1 MNNRPSQNDPDNFL
15 VNTIFENYFSELAST
30 YISGRLIDIGCGV
43 KPYKAMLSHLV
54 TDHIGVDHEITI
66 HDQSNIDLF
75 GTAYSIPSE
84 DNSFDSAIC
93 TAVLEHLEEP
103 EQAIRECFRVLKK
116 GGYAIYSVPFIWQL
130 HEQPRD
136 FFRYSKFGLQHLF
149 VKAGFEVVDIHPL
162 SGFAVTFIQMHLY
175 IVKGKFEKGIIKKM
189 GIIRLYSYL
198 MQRFGLF
205 LNKRDNTKEW
215 TWMYTIVAKKQ

>member
-1 MNNRPSQNDPDNFL
+1 MNKPSENDPDNYL
-15 VNTIFENYFSELAST
+15 VNKIFEDNFLEITNKYT
-30 YISGRLIDIGCGV
+30 KGKLIDIGCGV
-43 KPYKAMLSHLV
+43 KPYKDMLSHLV
-54 TDHIGVDHEITI
+54 TEHVGVDHQITV
-66 HDQSNIDLF
+66 HDKSNIDLF
-75 GTAYSIPSE
+75 GTAYKIPADE
-84 DNSFDSAIC
+84 NSFDSAIC

-103 EQAIRECFRVLKK
+103 EQAIRECHRVLKK

-136 FFRYSKFGLQHLF
+136 FFRYSKYGLQYLF
-149 VKAGFEVVDIHPL
+149 EKVGFEVIEVRPL
-162 SGFAVTFIQMHLY
+162 SGFAVTFIQLHLY
-175 IVKGKFEKGIIKKM
+175 IIKGKFEKGIIKKM

-215 TWMYTIVAKKQ
+215 TWMYTVVAKK

>member
-1 MNNRPSQNDPDNFL
+1 MSRPSQNDPNNFL
-15 VNTIFENYFSELAST
+15 VNIIFENYFSELASK
-30 YISGRLIDIGCGV
+30 YIKGKMIDIGCGI
-43 KPYKAMLSHLV
+43 KPYKEMLSHLV
-54 TDHIGVDHEITI
+54 TEHIGVDHEITV

-75 GTAYSIPSE
+75 GTAYNIPTA

-116 GGYAIYSVPFIWQL
+116 DGYAVYSVPFIWHL

-136 FFRYSKFGLQHLF
+136 FFRYSKFGLKHLF
-149 VKAGFEVVDIHPL
+149 EKAGFQIIDIKPL

-175 IVKGKFEKGIIKKM
+175 IVKGKFEKGIIKKL

-215 TWMYTIVAKKQ
+215 TWMYTVVAKK

>member
-1 MNNRPSQNDPDNFL
+1 MSRPSQKDPNNFL
-15 VNTIFENYFSELAST
+15 VNIIFENYFSELANK
-30 YISGRLIDIGCGV
+30 YIKGKLIDIGCGI
-43 KPYKAMLSHLV
+43 KPYKEMLSHLV
-54 TDHIGVDHEITI
+54 TEHIGVDHEITV

-75 GTAYSIPSE
+75 GTAYNIPSA

-116 GGYAIYSVPFIWQL
+116 DGYAVYSVPFIWQL

-136 FFRYSKFGLQHLF
+136 FFRYSKFGLKHLF
-149 VKAGFEVVDIHPL
+149 EKVVFEIIDIQPL

-215 TWMYTIVAKKQ
+215 TWMYTVVAKK

>member
-1 MNNRPSQNDPDNFL
+1 MNKPSENDPDNYL
-15 VNTIFENYFSELAST
+15 VNKIFEDNFLEITNKYT
-30 YISGRLIDIGCGV
+30 KGKLIDIGCGV
-43 KPYKAMLSHLV
+43 KPYKDMLSHLV
-54 TDHIGVDHEITI
+54 TEHVGVDHQITV
-66 HDQSNIDLF
+66 HDKSNIDLF
-75 GTAYSIPSE
+75 GTAYNIPADE
-84 DNSFDSAIC
+84 NSFDSAIC

-103 EQAIRECFRVLKK
+103 EQAIRECHRVLKK

-136 FFRYSKFGLQHLF
+136 FFRYSKYGLEYLF
-149 VKAGFEVVDIHPL
+149 EKVGFEVIEVRPL
-162 SGFAVTFIQMHLY
+162 SGFAVTFIQLHLY
-175 IVKGKFEKGIIKKM
+175 IIKGKFEKGIIKKM

-215 TWMYTIVAKKQ
+215 TWMYTVVAKK

>member
-1 MNNRPSQNDPDNFL
+1 MNKPSLNDPHNYLVNKIFEDNFIQL
-15 VNTIFENYFSELAST
+15 TDK
-30 YISGRLIDIGCGV
+30 YIKGKLIDIGCGV
-43 KPYKAMLSHLV
+43 KPYKEMLSHLV
-54 TDHIGVDHEITI
+54 TAHVGVDHHITV
-66 HDQSNIDLF
+66 HDKSNIDLF
-75 GTAYSIPSE
+75 GTAYQIPSQSDE
-84 DNSFDSAIC
+84 FDSAIC

-116 GGYAIYSVPFIWQL
+116 GGYAIYSVPFMWQL
-130 HEQPRD
+130 HEEPRD
-136 FFRYSKFGLQHLF
+136 FFRYSKYALQYLF
-149 VKAGFEVVDIHPL
+149 EKAGFEVIEVRPL

-175 IVKGKFEKGIIKKM
+175 IVKGKFEKGIIKKL

-215 TWMYTIVAKKQ
+215 TWMYTIVAKK

>member
-1 MNNRPSQNDPDNFL
+1 MNKPSENDPDNYL
-15 VNTIFENYFSELAST
+15 VNKIFEDNFLEITNKYT
-30 YISGRLIDIGCGV
+30 KGKLIDIGCGV
-43 KPYKAMLSHLV
+43 KPYKDMLSHLV
-54 TDHIGVDHEITI
+54 TEHVGVDHQITV
-66 HDQSNIDLF
+66 HDKSNIDLF
-75 GTAYSIPSE
+75 GTAYNIPADE
-84 DNSFDSAIC
+84 NSFDSAIC

-103 EQAIRECFRVLKK
+103 EQAIRECHRVLKK

-136 FFRYSKFGLQHLF
+136 FFRYSKYGLQYLF
-149 VKAGFEVVDIHPL
+149 EKVGFEVIEVRPL
-162 SGFAVTFIQMHLY
+162 SGFAVTFIQLHLY
-175 IVKGKFEKGIIKKM
+175 IIKGKFEKGIIKKM

-215 TWMYTIVAKKQ
+215 TWMYTVVAKK